1 MVIALSLLF
10 VLALTASAWANPA
23 CAVCTVAVG
32 ASLEIARQLGVDDS
46 VVGVWAG
53 AMLAIIG
60 FWTIRWFEK
69 KGWNFKGRDWTLI
82 IVSVAMIGFMYI
94 SEIKYTPQVIGIFYL
109 DPFLFSTVLG
119 ALVMVWSSD
128 FYQWMKA
135 RNGGHAHFPF
145 EKVAVPVVA
154 LLLVSAYFYYYPLT
168 RKAADLGADLYTFW
182 KKRLDYRGCFFN
194 SMEQKLDHSCR
205 YNLWSHGKRI
215 LFLSETGKYL
225 HHSLFRYQ
233 LNGR

>member
-145 EKVAVPVVA
+145 EKVVLPIVFFAGREFVFNLFSDLRRRIEAVKKITVGFQTGG
-154 LLLVSAYFYYYPLT
+154 YFNGCLI
-168 RKAADLGADLYTFW
+168 TFFS
-182 KKRLDYRGCFFN
+182 RQT
-194 SMEQKLDHSCR
+194 M
-205 YNLWSHGKRI
+205 
-215 LFLSETGKYL
+215 
-225 HHSLFRYQ
+225 SL
-233 LNGR
+233 